1 MRISSAWYS
10 LRQGVK
16 NIRRNILFSL
26 ASIGT
31 IIACLFIFGLFYM
44 VLVNFQKA
52 IEKIEGS
59 ISISVF
65 FDEGITDQN
74 IDLIGEQIKTR
85 PEVNTMDFV
94 SAEQAWINYSNQI
107 YDDPEAARAA
117 FGTDNPLANSASFT
131 ITLKDVSKQ
140 ADFVQ
145 FLKELDGVRS
155 VASSEYTAD
164 TISAINIFVGYA
176 SLGIILILL
185 LVSVFLINNT
195 ITIGITVRR
204 EEIKIM
210 KLIGATNSFVRAPF
224 IVEGV
229 IIGMVGSIIPVILL
243 YFLYDTILGYIAGR
257 FTILKSLFEFIP
269 LNDMF
274 KILGPA
280 ILIIGIGIG
289 FFGSL
294 LTTRKHLKV

>member
-1 MRISSAWYS
+1 MRISSIWYS
-10 LRQGVK
+10 FRQGLK

-31 IIACLFIFGLFYM
+31 IIACLFIFGLFYI
-44 VLVNFQKA
+44 VLVNFRVA
-52 IEKIEGS
+52 INKIENS

-65 FDEGITDQN
+65 FDEGITQQG

-85 PEVNTMDFV
+85 PEVNTLDYK
-94 SAEQAWINYSNQI
+94 SADDAWIEYSNRI

-117 FGTDNPLANSASFT
+117 FRDDNPLLYSSSYT

-145 FLKELDGVRS
+145 FLNELDGVRR

-164 TISAINIFVGYA
+164 TISAINVVVGYA
-176 SLGIILILL
+176 SLGIIVILL
-185 LVSVFLINNT
+185 LVSIFLINNT

-210 KLIGATNSFVRAPF
+210 KVIGATNGFVRAPF

-229 IIGMVGSIIPVILL
+229 VIGIIGSIVPVVLL
-243 YFLYDTILGYIAGR
+243 YYLYDGILGYIAGR

-269 LNDMF
+269 LNQMF
-274 KILGPA
+274 KVLGPA
-280 ILIIGIGIG
+280 ILILGVGIG
-289 FFGSL
+289 FIGSMA
-294 LTTRKHLKV
+294 TTRKHLKG